1 MNFLTILL
9 AITILE
15 AYGQLGFIQR
25 DGWVAEWHQR
35 LTKLSFLS
43 AYSSLRLAFFIL
55 IPAVVVH
62 VLASALSQNQFGFF
76 VFVLELVVLL
86 YALGRGNLDTQ
97 IALLNS
103 DLEQDAL
110 QKAFNDAS
118 LVNTTNREGE
128 ATSSEDPRNK
138 AFAALPYRAF
148 ERSFAVIFWFFFF
161 GAPAALVYRLLAL
174 HGDLDLQ
181 DRQNVALGSDKQ
193 ISATRLLW
201 LLEWIPARLLGF
213 TLGLVGSFSH
223 SMAHL
228 WELIFSGQT
237 ATAELL
243 RRCVHGALGDINSNE
258 PKSVAVTKAAID
270 AITSLFRR
278 AMTAWLVGIAILV
291 ILT

>member
-35 LTKLSFLS
+35 LTKLSLLS

-55 IPAVVVH
+55 VPAVVVH

-103 DLEQDAL
+103 DLERDAL

-118 LVNTTNREGE
+118 LVNTTNREGD
-128 ATSSEDPRNK
+128 ATSSEDPRDK

-148 ERSFAVIFWFFFF
+148 ERSFMKLMAY
-161 GAPAALVYRLLAL
+161 L
-174 HGDLDLQ
+174 LQ
-181 DRQNVALGSDKQ
+181 DQ
-193 ISATRLLW
+193 I
-201 LLEWIPARLLGF
+201 
-213 TLGLVGSFSH
+213 H
-223 SMAHL
+223 
-228 WELIFSGQT
+228 
-237 ATAELL
+237 
-243 RRCVHGALGDINSNE
+243 
-258 PKSVAVTKAAID
+258 
-270 AITSLFRR
+270 
-278 AMTAWLVGIAILV
+278 
-291 ILT
+291 